1 MTELTVALSKGRIL
15 NPTLDLLARA
25 GFDTGV
31 VLKSSDRRL
40 VLKDRAGGINYIM
53 AKPQDIPT
61 YVEYGVADL
70 GVVGKDVLLEQTAG
84 VLYELLDLRL
94 GYCRMVVARHRDR
107 LELPIHFVATKYPL
121 ITEKYFQEQGR
132 QVEVIKLHGSVELA
146 PLLNLAEAV
155 VDLVSTGKTLK
166 ENNLVEVEEIA
177 PITTR
182 LVANQGS
189 YQMKSHRIRE
199 FVNSLG
205 RVVNGSHA

>member
-15 NPTLDLLARA
+15 GPTLDLLEKS
-25 GFDTGV
+25 GFDAGV
-31 VLKSSDRRL
+31 IRNSSDRRL
-40 VLKDRAGGINYIM
+40 VLQDRAGGVNYIM

-61 YVEYGVADL
+61 YVEHGVADL
-70 GVVGKDVLLEQTAG
+70 GVVGKDVLLEQTG
-84 VLYELLDLRL
+84 VLYELLDLKLGFCRL
-94 GYCRMVVARHRDR
+94 VVARHRDH
-107 LELPIHFVATKYPL
+107 LERPLHYVATKYPL

-155 VDLVSTGKTLK
+155 VDLVSTGKTLR

-189 YQMKSHRIRE
+189 YQMKSYRIQQ

-205 RVVNGSHA
+205 RAVNGDHA